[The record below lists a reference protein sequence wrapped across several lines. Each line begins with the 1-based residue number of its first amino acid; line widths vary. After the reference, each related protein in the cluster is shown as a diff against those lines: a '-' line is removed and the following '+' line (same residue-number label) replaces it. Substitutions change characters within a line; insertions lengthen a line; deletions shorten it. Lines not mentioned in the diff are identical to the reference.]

1 MMVLEDVK
9 PGGGYYKEQT
19 LDSLTGLHS
28 AKTNSTTLVLCYTYN
43 Y

>member
-19 LDSLTGLHS
+19 DSLTGLHS